1 VEIKTPTSSAGGTG
15 PLARAT
21 RPQHQG
27 LLIVVSGPSG
37 VGKGTLVQEL
47 LRRMP
52 ELVVSISATTR
63 EPRTGEINGVHY
75 FFRTEDEFMKMVE
88 TGDLLEW
95 AQFVSGFYYGTP
107 RAFVEEAI
115 AQGHDVLLEI
125 DVKGAIQV
133 KEAWPHGAFIFL
145 LPPSM
150 EELEARLKKRQTE
163 AAEAIRQ
170 RLTVAVDELNFLP
183 LYDFQ
188 VVNDHIDTAAS
199 KLEAIIRA
207 EHCRVKRRLPQR

>member
-1 VEIKTPTSSAGGTG
+1 M
-15 PLARAT
+15 
-21 RPQHQG
+21 
-27 LLIVVSGPSG
+27 LIVVSGPSG

-47 LRRMP
+47 VRRMP
-52 ELVVSISATTR
+52 ELVLSISVTTR
-63 EPRTGEINGVHY
+63 QPRNGEVDGVHY

-88 TGDLLEW
+88 EGDLLEY
-95 AQFVSGFYYGTP
+95 AQFVTGLYYGTP

-115 AQGHDVLLEI
+115 AQGQDVLLEI

-133 KEAWPHGAFIFL
+133 KERWPHGAYVFL

-150 EELEARLKKRQTE
+150 QELETRLKKRQTE

-183 LYDFQ
+183 LYDYQ
-188 VVNDHIDTAAS
+188 VVNDDIQAAAS
-199 KLEAIIRA
+199 KLESIIIA
-207 EHCRVKRRLPQR
+207 ERCQVKRHLPQR

>member
-1 VEIKTPTSSAGGTG
+1 MEIRTLTNKGTG

-21 RPQHQG
+21 RPRHQG
-27 LLIVVSGPSG
+27 MLIVVSGPSG
-37 VGKGTLVQEL
+37 VGKGTLVKEL

-52 ELVVSISATTR
+52 ELALSVSVTTR
-63 EPRTGEINGVHY
+63 PPRAGEEDGVHY
-75 FFRTEDEFMKMVE
+75 YFRTEEQFQEMVE
-88 TGDLLEW
+88 NGDLLEY
-95 AQFVSGFYYGTP
+95 AQFVTGLYYGTP
-107 RAFVEEAI
+107 RTHVEEAI
-115 AQGHDVLLEI
+115 AQGQDVVLEI

-133 KEAWPHGAFIFL
+133 KERWQHGVYVFL

-150 EELEARLKKRQTE
+150 EELETRLKKRQTE

-183 LYDFQ
+183 LYDYQ
-188 VVNDHIDTAAS
+188 VVNDDIQTAVA

-207 EHCRVKRRLPQR
+207 ERCRVKRLLPQR

>member
-1 VEIKTPTSSAGGTG
+1 M
-15 PLARAT
+15 
-21 RPQHQG
+21 
-27 LLIVVSGPSG
+27 LIVVSGPSG

-52 ELVVSISATTR
+52 ELVHSVSVTTR
-63 EPRTGEINGVHY
+63 EPRAGEVDGEHY
-75 FFRTEDEFMKMVE
+75 FFRTEDEFMRMLAD
-88 TGDLLEW
+88 GDLLEY
-95 AQFVSGFYYGTP
+95 AQFVTGLYYGTP

-115 AQGHDVLLEI
+115 EQGQDVVLES

-133 KEAWPHGAFIFL
+133 KERWPHGAYVFL

-150 EELEARLKKRQTE
+150 EELEERLKKRQTE

-188 VVNDHIDTAAS
+188 VVNDDIPTAAG

-207 EHCRVKRRLPQR
+207 ERCRVKRLLPQR